1 MAIAYCNNN
10 DHLSQHV
17 ERNMVISGLESMYRY
32 EYINTIGSGSYGN
45 VYKALDKQTGEI
57 VAMKQEIHGL
67 SKSSFR
73 EIKILQSLPRHP
85 SMVELKDVIITDGRE
100 QVYIVMEYL
109 ETDLKRYINNLKKE
123 KSLGISEV
131 KSLMKQLLE
140 GVKFLHEN
148 GVMHRDL
155 KPSNLLMNI
164 RGDQLKICDFGLSRE
179 FGSKSG
185 SYTPG
190 VGTRWYRAPELLIH
204 GANKY
209 SSAVDMWSV
218 GCIMAELVLKEVL
231 FKGGSEI
238 DQLSKIHKILGA
250 PNHDVASSSS
260 QLNLLRQMI
269 LGDTSCR
276 RAPGLL
282 TELGFDLLS
291 KLLAYDPNK
300 RITAEDALRHGWFVE
315 FDSYSCSEFDSI
327 LDYYRLVLYQ
337 L

>member
-1 MAIAYCNNN
+1 
-10 DHLSQHV
+10 
-17 ERNMVISGLESMYRY
+17 
-32 EYINTIGSGSYGN
+32 
-45 VYKALDKQTGEI
+45 
-57 VAMKQEIHGL
+57 
-67 SKSSFR
+67 
-73 EIKILQSLPRHP
+73 
-85 SMVELKDVIITDGRE
+85 MVEFKDVIMDGRRD

-109 ETDLKRYINNLKKE
+109 ETDLKRYIKLKKE
-123 KSLGISEV
+123 KSLGVSEV

-155 KPSNLLMNI
+155 KPSNLLMN
-164 RGDQLKICDFGLSRE
+164 GDQLKICDFGLSRE

-190 VGTRWYRAPELLIH
+190 VGTRWYRTPELLIH
-204 GANKY
+204 RANKHY
-209 SSAVDMWSV
+209 SSAIDMLSV

-238 DQLSKIHKILGA
+238 DQLSKIHRILGS

-260 QLNLLRQMI
+260 SQLNLLRRMI

-276 RAPGLL
+276 RAPELL

-291 KLLAYDPNK
+291 KLLAYDPNE

-327 LDYYRLVLYQ
+327 LDYYRLVLY
-337 L
+337 

>member
-1 MAIAYCNNN
+1 
-10 DHLSQHV
+10 
-17 ERNMVISGLESMYRY
+17 MVISGLESMYRY
-32 EYINTIGSGSYGN
+32 EYMDKIGSGSYGN

-57 VAMKQEIHGL
+57 VAMKHEIRGLL

-73 EIKILQSLPRHP
+73 EINILQSLPRHP
-85 SMVELKDVIITDGRE
+85 SMVEFKDVIMDGRRD

-109 ETDLKRYINNLKKE
+109 ETDLKRYINLKE
-123 KSLGISEV
+123 KSLGVSEV

-155 KPSNLLMNI
+155 KPSNLLMN
-164 RGDQLKICDFGLSRE
+164 GDQLKICDFGLSRE

-209 SSAVDMWSV
+209 YSSAIDMWSV

-238 DQLSKIHKILGA
+238 DQLSKIHRILGS

-260 QLNLLRQMI
+260 SSRLNLLRQMI

-291 KLLAYDPNK
+291 KLLAYDPNE

-327 LDYYRLVLYQ
+327 LDYYRLVLYR